1 MTGLRVLNLVTNEQS
16 QFFRAQVQELE
27 RRGVELTTLSVPGEN
42 HSQSVDAGTEGS
54 RSVWDYLRFYPSV
67 LAHSLNGYD
76 LVHANYGLT
85 APMAIAQPRHPV
97 VLSLWGSDLMGRYGP
112 VTKRLAPMCE
122 EVVVMSEGMAEVYG
136 RDCRVI
142 PHGVNLNQFEPMDR
156 DRAREELGWPTDERI
171 VLFPYPPK
179 REVKNHPR
187 ARAIVDRVADRLDR
201 SVSLRT
207 ATDIPHE
214 RMPYYLNA
222 ADALLMTSRREGSPN
237 TVKEAMAC
245 DLPVVSTDVGDV
257 AQRLGPVEPSTV
269 SDDDDELV
277 AGLAEI
283 LRTGERSDGREYAAE
298 IGVERMGAQL
308 LSVYESV
315 ATDE

>member
-1 MTGLRVLNLVTNEQS
+1 MTDLRVLNLVTNAQS
-16 QFFRAQVQELE
+16 QFFRAQVAELE
-27 RRGVELTTLSVPGEN
+27 RRGVEMTTLSVPGEN

-54 RSVWDYLRFYPSV
+54 RSVWDYARFYPSV
-67 LAHSLNGYD
+67 LAESLDGYD

-112 VTKRLAPMCE
+112 VTRRLAPLCDA
-122 EVVVMSEGMAEVYG
+122 VVVMSQGMAETYG

-142 PHGVNLNQFEPMDR
+142 PHGVDLDTFRPMAR
-156 DRAREELGWPTDERI
+156 DRARGEVGWPTDERI

-179 REVKNHPR
+179 RDVKNHPR
-187 ARAIVDRVADRLDR
+187 ARAIVDRVVDRVDR
-201 SVSLRT
+201 PVSLRT

-222 ADALLMTSRREGSPN
+222 ADALLLTSRREGSPN

-245 DLPVVSTDVGDV
+245 DLPVVATDVGDV
-257 AQRLGPVEPSTV
+257 ARRLGPVSPSTV
-269 SDDDDELV
+269 SDDDDALV

-283 LRTGERSDGREYAAE
+283 LRTGDRSDGREHADE
-298 IGVERMGAQL
+298 VGVERMGARL
-308 LSVYESV
+308 LSVYDSV
-315 ATDE
+315 AQS